1 MEELLN
7 IGSAALKA
15 AATNQAAKKYLLGNE
30 ILYGILRKAADR
42 YIGGET
48 LEQTLYKV
56 IDVNSSSMKCSI
68 EYMGEN
74 ISLVSEAQAAKD
86 EFLSICDHIGSK
98 KLNAT
103 ISLDLSHIG
112 LNISHELCLENLM
125 EICRAASA
133 FDIEVNL
140 SAEGP
145 NQTDHVLGIYQKAS
159 VLTDILAVT
168 LQAYLYR
175 TREDFDLLKKLPG
188 RIRIVK
194 GAFGT
199 EEGISMKRGS
209 QLDTVYLGYIG
220 ELLELKHKCS
230 IATHHAEIQQEAKK
244 LIDFYHPDKKD
255 YEFESLYGIQ
265 QEILLQLQT
274 EGYMT
279 KLYFV
284 YGKEW
289 YLYLCNRLSEYPLNL
304 FRAIAD
310 LSESSAKN

>member
-1 MEELLN
+1 MEELLS
-7 IGSAALKA
+7 IGSAALKTI
-15 AATNQAAKKYLLGNE
+15 ATNEQAKQYLLNNKL
-30 ILYGILRKAADR
+30 LYGILRKAADR

-48 LEQTLYKV
+48 LEETLKKV
-56 IDVNSSSMKCSI
+56 IQANNRSMKCSI

-74 ISLVSEAQAAKD
+74 INQASEANAAKD
-86 EFLSICDHIGSK
+86 EFLRICTHIASK
-98 KLNAT
+98 ELNST
-103 ISLDLSHIG
+103 VSLDLSHIG
-112 LNISHELCLENLM
+112 LNVSLELCLENLM
-125 EICRAASA
+125 EICSVASR
-133 FDIEVNL
+133 FGIEVNL

-145 NQTDHVLGIYQKAS
+145 HQTDNVLGIYKKAS
-159 VLTDILAVT
+159 ELTDVLAVT

-175 TREDFDLLKKLPG
+175 TREDFDELKKLPG

-199 EEGISMKRGS
+199 DEGLSMKRGS

-220 ELLELKHKCS
+220 ELFELRHKCS
-230 IATHHAEIQQEAKK
+230 IATHHADIQQEAKK
-244 LIDFYHPDKKD
+244 LIDFYHPDKTD

-265 QEILLQLQT
+265 EEGLLQLQA

-304 FRAIAD
+304 FQALAD
-310 LSESSAKN
+310 ISNSSSL